1 MYPLNKNEMTPL
13 FDSMEDFATN
23 GGAITDYEL
32 ICEMMNQNRQSFSD
46 MIEPEFEDEEYRD
59 EREDS
64 SRLAERHHC

>member
-1 MYPLNKNEMTPL
+1 MYPLNSTTMTPL